1 MSYHYGLNVEQ
12 STENI
17 RISGST
23 FDHKDKIKAIAGAKW
38 NPAEKCWTVP
48 IGSDLSALIQPVV
61 QYRPAKDP
69 GPNMWAFD
77 RLRDVR
83 RRECCSKCK
92 REFDDF
98 NPQGP
103 MWFVCPVHGKWKS
116 DYTGD

>member
-12 STENI
+12 GTENI

-48 IGSDLSALIQPVV
+48 LGSDLSTLIRPVERYM
-61 QYRPAKDP
+61 YRDP
-69 GPNMWAFD
+69 GPNMWVFD